1 MWKKVLLALP
11 LLFSLLSCEGVS
23 LGGNSNEVDYC
34 RGVTQHHA
42 KSLKLYLTVNCS
54 YEKKCDV
61 SLFFWGGNYRDS
73 LSGKCYSDYDLML
86 KTKDSLKQILSET
99 ENLVP
104 LDSDFHL
111 RFSLLDI
118 NNVEKKYDID
128 LSGIVNSYIVRG
140 DTVDLNVME
149 NCSLHLYHCKKE
161 TIYGNLLNG
170 EKYSFFTSDG
180 CDKDYSYD
188 CTWHNLGPSKNDD
201 LEISATIYWNK

>member
-1 MWKKVLLALP
+1 MWKKCLLVLP
-11 LLFSLLSCEGVS
+11 ILFCLISCDGVS
-23 LGGNSNEVDYC
+23 LSGNPNEVAYC

-42 KSLKLYLTVNCS
+42 NSLKIYLTMNCTN
-54 YEKKCDV
+54 EKKCDV

-104 LDSDFHL
+104 LDSDLHL

-188 CTWHNLGPSKNDD
+188 CTWHNLGPSRKDD
-201 LEISATIYWNK
+201 LKIHTKIYWK

>member
-1 MWKKVLLALP
+1 MWKKCLLVVP
-11 LLFSLLSCEGVS
+11 ILFCLISCEGVS

-99 ENLVP
+99 ENMVP
-104 LDSDFHL
+104 LYNDFHL
-111 RFSLLDI
+111 RYSLLDI
-118 NNVEKKYDID
+118 DNVEKKYDID
-128 LSGIVNSYIVRG
+128 LSGIVNSYTIRG
-140 DTVDLNVME
+140 DTVDVNVMKE
-149 NCSLHLYHCKKE
+149 CSLDLYSCNRN
-161 TIYGNLLNG
+161 TVYGNHMLNSL
-170 EKYSFFTSDG
+170 YSYSLFDG
-180 CDKDYSYD
+180 CKEYFSYD
-188 CTWHNLGPSKNDD
+188 CKLHNLGPVKKDD
-201 LEISATIYWNK
+201 LEIHAKIHWK